1 MLYEASEINK
11 SKFVR
16 LLQPTLAKTSETGTE
31 IARRAN
37 AGVMSSRGTAGA
49 GRQFIAASPVHAVRA
64 KTIAIGRQSH
74 GHVLSSFQ
82 ICEKCRSFKTS
93 SFCPN
98 KNFIMFLQSSALQ
111 FLCLAL
117 T

>member
-16 LLQPTLAKTSETGTE
+16 LLQPTLAKISETGTE

-64 KTIAIGRQSH
+64 ETIAIGRQKS
-74 GHVLSSFQ
+74 
-82 ICEKCRSFKTS
+82 RPRT
-93 SFCPN
+93 
-98 KNFIMFLQSSALQ
+98 AQ
-111 FLCLAL
+111 FSNLREVSII
-117 T
+117 